1 MHMKMWRLNVGI
13 SHYGCRA
20 VGIEGP
26 REGRDLLG
34 YQEGRLERIG
44 GQHGGDLLEPEL
56 GPLELVGLAQDRG
69 SVLGQF
75 LELALDVAEV
85 ALEIFLDGAAVAVPL
100 RPQIGARRE
109 PIVDAPEEVAT
120 QRNLHEQNV
129 CSSTAVAFAGCRS
142 RGVAFRHHL
151 NPPKAKRS
159 YRKARKAVYIASIV
173 LSRMIGENRNMTV
186 RGLVLALLINLIL
199 VLPTARALELA
210 RMPEA
215 KRWEAGFAR
224 LGGGGGGAGH
234 STPWAHR
241 TDK

>member
-13 SHYGCRA
+13 SHCVCGA
-20 VGIEGP
+20 VGLEGP

-34 YQEGRLERIG
+34 FQEGRLERIG

-56 GPLELVGLAQDRG
+56 GPRKLVGLAQDRG
-69 SVLGQF
+69 SALGQF

-85 ALEIFLDGAAVAVPL
+85 ALEILLDGAAVAVPL

-109 PIVDAPEEVAT
+109 PIVDASEEVAT
-120 QRNLHEQNV
+120 QRDLHQRNV
-129 CSSTAVAFAGCRS
+129 RGSAAVALAGRRS

-159 YRKARKAVYIASIV
+159 YRKARKAVHIASIV

-199 VLPTARALELA
+199 VLPTARAMELDPVA
-210 RMPEA
+210 EA
-215 KRWEAGFAR
+215 KRLEAGFAR
-224 LGGGGGGAGH
+224 LWRVGVDRAFPHPEPSRG
-234 STPWAHR
+234 
-241 TDK
+241 